1 MRCELVRAHGGESGP
16 IGKACE
22 ILRVSRPEYYD
33 CLNRPRSNAQM
44 EREAP
49 EGFVVEKFE
58 PHEGRYGYRRINRE
72 LRRDG
77 IVVSE
82 KRVLAVMRRLGPQAK
97 GTTREHGRAKPVE
110 KGDPRVS
117 LINRVFDADAGNR
130 LWVGGI
136 THIDTDEGWL
146 CLAAVT
152 DAWHREAVGRST
164 SGGIT
169 ERLAMDALGQVVG
182 GEDPP
187 DDFSLAFH
195 DDQGSQYASRAF
207 QRCLESHGMARS
219 MSRPGNPWDNAVAE
233 SFFKT
238 LKRELINDRRYKTR
252 DEARQEVFKYI
263 ELYYNRQRLHS
274 KNGYMAPCDL
284 ERDAA

>member
-1 MRCELVRAHGGESGP
+1 MRCELIKAHGGEFGP

-22 ILRVSRPEYYD
+22 ILRVSRSEYYD
-33 CLNRPRSNAQM
+33 HLNRPKSNARIG
-44 EREAP
+44 REAP
-49 EGFVVEKFE
+49 EGLVVEKFE
-58 PHEGRYGYRRINRE
+58 PRKGRYGHRRINRE

-82 KRVLAVMRRLGPQAK
+82 KRVLAVMRRPGLQAK
-97 GTTREHGRAKPVE
+97 GTARRHGRAKPVE
-110 KGDPRVS
+110 RGDPRVNP
-117 LINRVFDADAGNR
+117 INRVFDVDARNGP
-130 LWVGGI
+130 WVGDI
-136 THIDTDEGWL
+136 TYIDTDEGWL

-152 DAWHREAVGRST
+152 GAWHRRVVGWSM

-169 ERLAMDALGQVVG
+169 EKPAMDALGQAVG

-195 DDQGSQYASRAF
+195 DDRGSQHASRAF
-207 QRCLESHGMARS
+207 RRCLESHGMAQS

-238 LKRELINDRRYKTR
+238 LRRELINDRRCKTR
-252 DEARQEVFKYI
+252 DEARREVFKYV
-263 ELYYNRQRLHS
+263 ELHYNRQRLHS

>member
-1 MRCELVRAHGGESGP
+1 MRCELIKAHRGEFGP

-22 ILRVSRPEYYD
+22 ILRVSRSEYYD
-33 CLNRPRSNAQM
+33 HLNRPKSNARIG
-44 EREAP
+44 REAL
-49 EGFVVEKFE
+49 EGLVVEKFE
-58 PHEGRYGYRRINRE
+58 PRKGRYGHRRINRE

-82 KRVLAVMRRLGPQAK
+82 KRVLAVMRRPGLQAK
-97 GTTREHGRAKPVE
+97 GTARRHGRAKPVE
-110 KGDPRVS
+110 RGDPRVNP
-117 LINRVFDADAGNR
+117 INRVFDVDARNR
-130 LWVGGI
+130 PWVGDI
-136 THIDTDEGWL
+136 TYIDTDEGRL

-152 DAWHREAVGRST
+152 GAWHRRVVGWSM

-169 ERLAMDALGQVVG
+169 EKPAMDALGQAVG

-195 DDQGSQYASRAF
+195 DDRGSQHASRAF
-207 QRCLESHGMARS
+207 RRCLESHGMAQS

-238 LKRELINDRRYKTR
+238 LKRELINDRRCKAR
-252 DEARQEVFKYI
+252 DEARQEVFKYV
-263 ELYYNRQRLHS
+263 ELHYNRQRLHS